1 MSYTDVFSSFFS
13 PSSIAFIGA
22 SKNLHKWGFNILHH
36 IVKGGYSGALYP
48 VNPNGGTWYGI
59 PVYPSLRD
67 IPGAVDLAII
77 VVPAEMT
84 PDAMRECAA
93 KKIPAVVIITAGF
106 SEAGASGKALEKQ
119 VVQIAHEA
127 KIRIVGP
134 NTMGIFS
141 GYPSRINAIMGA
153 TPLKPGRV
161 GVISQS
167 GNLGTSIA
175 HRLNRREIGLS
186 RLISS
191 GNEADLTVEEYLEY
205 LEHDEQTSLI
215 CLYIEGVRNG
225 RSFFSIAKRISR
237 TKPILLL
244 KGGTSASGA
253 HAAMS
258 HTGAIAGDAAIFGA
272 MCAQTGIIQVDSIDE
287 MVDIAGILLSQPE
300 MKGNKIGIITQ
311 GGGWGVLATDLCARY
326 GFELEPLTSSLV
338 EKLDAILPPFW
349 SRRNPIDLVAPGR
362 VTVITDTIRLL
373 VEHSNV
379 DAVLLLGLGYMTI
392 RARRWMQSTVIN
404 IDDVREHAEHMISE
418 EMKLMKLIVDQVRGL
433 STPVIP
439 VIDQV
444 AFDEIMDNNPVKFL
458 DSSGI
463 MAYSSPEYAIRALS
477 RAAWYYERQRAR
489 Q

>member
-22 SKNLHKWGFNILHH
+22 SKNLHKWGFNMLHH
-36 IVKGGYSGALYP
+36 IVKAVIRALYP

-106 SEAGASGKALEKQ
+106 SEAGAPGKELEKQ
-119 VVQIAHEA
+119 VVQIAREA

-225 RSFFSIAKRISR
+225 RSFPLQKDISL
-237 TKPILLL
+237 KPILLL

-258 HTGAIAGDAAIFGA
+258 HTGAIAGDAAI
-272 MCAQTGIIQVDSIDE
+272 
-287 MVDIAGILLSQPE
+287 
-300 MKGNKIGIITQ
+300 
-311 GGGWGVLATDLCARY
+311 LALCAR
-326 GFELEPLTSSLV
+326 
-338 EKLDAILPPFW
+338 
-349 SRRNPIDLVAPGR
+349 RRG
-362 VTVITDTIRLL
+362 
-373 VEHSNV
+373 
-379 DAVLLLGLGYMTI
+379 
-392 RARRWMQSTVIN
+392 
-404 IDDVREHAEHMISE
+404 
-418 EMKLMKLIVDQVRGL
+418 
-433 STPVIP
+433 
-439 VIDQV
+439 
-444 AFDEIMDNNPVKFL
+444 
-458 DSSGI
+458 SSG
-463 MAYSSPEYAIRALS
+463 
-477 RAAWYYERQRAR
+477 RQHR
-489 Q
+489 